1 MSAATWGAKL
11 RKQGFNPRVVS
22 RLMKAATVLTVDESV
37 MERLLDRLP
46 ADPIKL
52 ESICALSLAQIEE
65 LVTDN
70 DCRQLD
76 RNEVA
81 DLVRDKQGKK
91 APEKREL
98 SPSET
103 IRQSWAQFV
112 EGLLNKIAAVESP
125 DERDQV
131 RHDLEAS
138 LDDLKESL
146 QETDDDE
153 GDDGED
159 KEDQEEADEN
169 EPDEEAAKAEAAK
182 SAQQKGGKRRMQPA

>member
-1 MSAATWGAKL
+1 
-11 RKQGFNPRVVS
+11 
-22 RLMKAATVLTVDESV
+22 
-37 MERLLDRLP
+37 
-46 ADPIKL
+46 
-52 ESICALSLAQIEE
+52 
-65 LVTDN
+65 
-70 DCRQLD
+70 
-76 RNEVA
+76 
-81 DLVRDKQGKK
+81 
-91 APEKREL
+91 
-98 SPSET
+98 
-103 IRQSWAQFV
+103 
-112 EGLLNKIAAVESP
+112 LNKIAAVESP